1 MTTLRERLSGHAVGG
16 WCMLPGPGVAELMG
30 SIGFDFVCVDM
41 QHGLIGYESMV
52 PMLAAL
58 QASDSAV
65 VVRVPWNEPSV
76 LMKVLDAGA
85 EGVIVPMVDTAE
97 QAERAVAAC
106 HYPPRGSRSYGPTRL
121 TWTGLADPQASE
133 DRVVCAVMIETLE
146 AVANLD
152 AILAVPGV
160 DAVFVGPADLAL
172 SAGVAV
178 GTEDDPE
185 FDELLR
191 TIAGTCR
198 DRAVPAGIY
207 CPTPVQVSRSRGF
220 GFRFVALGAE
230 ASILRRAAS
239 QQLAQCREFIGGS

>member
-1 MTTLRERLSGHAVGG
+1 MTLRERLSGAAVGG
-16 WCMLPGPGVAELMG
+16 WCMLPGPAVAELMG

-58 QASDSAV
+58 QATDSAA

-76 LMKVLDAGA
+76 LMKALDAGA
-85 EGVIVPMVDTAE
+85 EGVIVPMVDTAA

-106 HYPPRGSRSYGPTRL
+106 HYPPRGNRSYGPTRL
-121 TWTGLADPQASE
+121 TWTGLTDPQASE
-133 DRVVCAVMIETLE
+133 DRVVCAVMIETRE
-146 AVANLD
+146 AVLNLD

-178 GTEDDPE
+178 GAEDDPE
-185 FDELLR
+185 FDRLLC
-191 TIAGTCR
+191 TIAGACR
-198 DRAVPAGIY
+198 DRSVPAGIY
-207 CPTPVQVSRSRGF
+207 CPTPAHVQRFRGF
-220 GFRFVALGAE
+220 GFRFAALGAE
-230 ASILRRAAS
+230 ASILHRAAS
-239 QQLAQCREFIGGS
+239 DQLARCRELLGGT